1 MRILVTTR
9 GSSGHLLPLAPIAHA
24 AAAAGHDVVVA
35 AQRQHRANVE
45 ATGLAFSP
53 VGDPPEEA
61 WKPLLGQFAELDLDA
76 ANALMIGEFFGGIDT
91 RAGLPDLLRI
101 VETWRPDV
109 IVRES
114 WEFTSTIAAELHRVP
129 LARVGL
135 GLTSVE
141 QLSVALAAPVL
152 DRVRSEIGLPP
163 DPSGDRL
170 RDGPYFTTMPEL
182 MERPPA
188 SAAPLVHRFRTR
200 PAEAVPPLP
209 DWWPG
214 NADPLVYVTFGSVTA
229 EPHLPFF
236 PALYRAAID
245 ALAPL
250 PARVLVTIG
259 RGSDPE
265 ELGPRPPNV
274 RVERWVPQ
282 DAVAPHAAAIVCHGG
297 YGSTLGALSHGVPL
311 VVLPLFS
318 ADQWANAGAVA
329 GVGAGVALDGE
340 RRTRRV
346 LGLPSAETLGGLA
359 GAVLSV
365 LGDAAYRRAAARVAD
380 AIRALPPVDDAVDV
394 LARLPASSRVSAGR
408 APRGSAGG

>member
-1 MRILVTTR
+1 
-9 GSSGHLLPLAPIAHA
+9 
-24 AAAAGHDVVVA
+24 
-35 AQRQHRANVE
+35 
-45 ATGLAFSP
+45 
-53 VGDPPEEA
+53 
-61 WKPLLGQFAELDLDA
+61 
-76 ANALMIGEFFGGIDT
+76 
-91 RAGLPDLLRI
+91 
-101 VETWRPDV
+101 
-109 IVRES
+109 
-114 WEFTSTIAAELHRVP
+114 
-129 LARVGL
+129 
-135 GLTSVE
+135 
-141 QLSVALAAPVL
+141 
-152 DRVRSEIGLPP
+152 
-163 DPSGDRL
+163 
-170 RDGPYFTTMPEL
+170 
-182 MERPPA
+182 
-188 SAAPLVHRFRTR
+188 
-200 PAEAVPPLP
+200 
-209 DWWPG
+209 
-214 NADPLVYVTFGSVTA
+214 
-229 EPHLPFF
+229 
-236 PALYRAAID
+236 
-245 ALAPL
+245 
-250 PARVLVTIG
+250 VLVTIG

-282 DAVAPHAAAIVCHGG
+282 DAVVPHAAAIVCHGG

-380 AIRALPPVDDAVDV
+380 AIRALPPIDHAVDV